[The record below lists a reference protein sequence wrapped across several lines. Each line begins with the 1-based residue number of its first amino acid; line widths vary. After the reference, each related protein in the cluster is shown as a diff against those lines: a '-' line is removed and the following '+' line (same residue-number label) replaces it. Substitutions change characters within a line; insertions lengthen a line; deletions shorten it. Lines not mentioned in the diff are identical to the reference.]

1 MDGISG
7 ALVALAQRAEHA
19 TPVEAGDYER
29 DGILY
34 CGKCN
39 TPKQTVIEIG
49 GKKFKPYCLCRCE
62 SEAYQ
67 EREAERKQFE
77 LETEIRR
84 LRRAAFSERM
94 MEDWTFANDDL
105 SNEKLTNAMR
115 RYAEKFSEMRVK
127 GKGLLLYG
135 TVGTGKTY
143 AACEVA
149 NALID
154 RGIPC
159 LVTNFA
165 QLANRIQG
173 LYEDRQDYIDSL
185 SRYDLLVIDDLGAER
200 KSEFMQ
206 EMVFNIVDARY
217 RSGLPM
223 IVTSN
228 LTIEQIK
235 SPENANYSRI
245 YDRIIERCFPVEVS
259 GKSRRRKAV
268 REDYDDMKALLG
280 L

>member
-67 EREAERKQFE
+67 EKETERKQFE

-115 RYAEKFSEMRVK
+115 RYTEKFSEMRVK

-165 QLANRIQG
+165 RLANRIQG
-173 LYEDRQDYIDSL
+173 LYEDKQDYIDSL

-206 EMVFNIVDARY
+206 EMVFNIIDARY

-235 SPENANYSRI
+235 SPENTNYSRI

-268 REDYDDMKALLG
+268 REDYDNMKALLG